1 MTQTRFLAITASLVF
16 TSEQPPAFRDKFW
29 QIREMVGA
37 WNANMKEFIAGWVLC
52 LDESM
57 SIWLN
62 RWTCPGWIFCP
73 RKPHPFGNEYHTAC
87 CGLSGIMFSI
97 ELVEGKDAPPERQVP
112 HAEHGKTTGL
122 LMRMLTTYYYTG
134 KYVVLDSGFCVL
146 KAIIKLREVGVFA
159 CALIK
164 KRQSWPIGVPGD
176 AMQRRFDRPEVN
188 VGDVEAISGTQ
199 DGMPYF
205 LWGMKEPDYVMRMMA
220 TGGTLGATDSCKLAK
235 RK

>member
-1 MTQTRFLAITASLVF
+1 
-16 TSEQPPAFRDKFW
+16 
-29 QIREMVGA
+29 
-37 WNANMKEFIAGWVLC
+37 
-52 LDESM
+52 
-57 SIWLN
+57 
-62 RWTCPGWIFCP
+62 
-73 RKPHPFGNEYHTAC
+73 
-87 CGLSGIMFSI
+87 
-97 ELVEGKDAPPERQVP
+97 
-112 HAEHGKTTGL
+112 
-122 LMRMLTTYYYTG
+122 MRMLTTYYYTG

-220 TGGTLGATDSCKLAK
+220 TNGAAGSDGQLQIGKAEVEGGGSGQIDRVQVRGTV
-235 RK
+235 